1 MVTVGM
7 VDVAMATNLLDN
19 SQCAILVI
27 GGQQSLVVSDFLQ
40 ILCFLSFVHICPFE
54 IGFS

>member
-19 SQCAILVI
+19 SQCATLVI
-27 GGQQSLVVSDFLQ
+27 GGQQSLVVSDFFANSMFSFF
-40 ILCFLSFVHICPFE
+40 CSHLSF
-54 IGFS
+54 